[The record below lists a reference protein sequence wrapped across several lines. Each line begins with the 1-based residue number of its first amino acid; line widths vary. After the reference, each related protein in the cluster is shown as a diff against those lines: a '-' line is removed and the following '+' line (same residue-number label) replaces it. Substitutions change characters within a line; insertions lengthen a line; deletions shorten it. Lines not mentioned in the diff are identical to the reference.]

1 MRRSSSKAGAMTSI
15 STFNAL
21 FVAAAAAIVTPSA
34 HAQDAARTFDIPS
47 QALGP
52 ALNAWSEQ
60 ARVQVLYTGEAV
72 AGRTAPAVRGQM
84 APREALAR
92 LIAGSGLTIT
102 RDDGRVVALQA
113 ADREAASEL
122 GEIIVTAQRREQAAT
137 EVPFAL
143 TALTGDVLRERGVST
158 LRDLSLYTPGLVVED
173 QSPNNP
179 IFVMR
184 GINSSG
190 GDSFSEPRV
199 SVFQDGVPISKSRG
213 SFVELFDI
221 ARVEVAKGPQSTLFG
236 RGALIGGI
244 NVIQNHARPDLDWSA
259 SVEGGNQG
267 QAMVE
272 GMVNL
277 PVNDVLA
284 VRLSGR
290 HRERD
295 GSLENL
301 APDSG
306 DGLNALRLDAVRAS
320 VAFKPTDRF
329 SADLI
334 FNFQQEETDGTGFKS
349 MYLSPTDPETGRV
362 LAGTATNDPVWL
374 SVPADFAGG
383 RGLGVDQQYAGV
395 TGLMRYHLTDAL
407 TLNAVSG
414 YRDVDSIE
422 VYDADGTSLP
432 VFTTMEDNGGRFFN
446 QELRLN
452 YDGGGRLSGFVGA
465 NYYRERARSQ
475 VDVRFDERIL
485 LAQVS
490 GMLNGGPFTGLPANN
505 PAPLGLFVN
514 TAFTGALVQ
523 GVVAQS
529 SGGNILLSGAEAAA
543 LAARLDPAHVETSN
557 NTADLDSID
566 LFADATFRATDRW
579 EISAGLRYTSDDKTT
594 RWGSSVAGRSILGGI
609 VGASGLAATGNP
621 VGVATG
627 RALLQGL
634 TAYGT
639 NLSVTALP
647 AFGINAQPTAGN
659 GGVESGDL
667 DDDGFTWRLTSRYDL
682 TGATNLYGSYSRGRR
697 AAVLSAAAPSGPGAP
712 AQFTISPAE
721 TVDAFE
727 IGLKT
732 YLREQRA
739 RFDASVYYYDYENFQ
754 TRELVGSG
762 FITSNAGEAR
772 AYGVELQGDWQATD
786 ALSLFGTYAYSHARF
801 GSGAYEGNR
810 FARSPDHSLSV
821 GASLKVAAPGGT
833 LDIRPSYAWRSKIF
847 FSDDN
852 DRPELQTGRIVADL
866 LQDEYQD
873 AYGLLNLRIAYTPDA
888 ANWEVEAFAS
898 NLADEVYRK
907 GAGSAGESIGMPTNV
922 LGEPRLYGVRL
933 TFRR

>member
-1 MRRSSSKAGAMTSI
+1 MTSI
-15 STFNAL
+15 STFTAL
-21 FVAAAAAIVTPSA
+21 CVGVAAAAIIAAPA
-34 HAQDAARTFDIPS
+34 AQAQDAVRTFDIPS
-47 QALGP
+47 QSLGR

-60 ARVQVLYTGEAV
+60 AGVQVLYPGEAV
-72 AGRTAPAVRGQM
+72 AGRTSPSVRGAM
-84 APREALAR
+84 TPREALRR
-92 LIAGSGLTIT
+92 LIAGGGLTIT

-113 ADREAASEL
+113 ANREAASEL
-122 GEIIVTAQRREQAAT
+122 GEIVVTAQRREQAAT

-267 QAMVE
+267 QVMVE

-277 PVNDVLA
+277 PVSDVLA
-284 VRLSGR
+284 VRLAGR

-301 APDSG
+301 AAESG
-306 DGLNALRLDAVRAS
+306 DGLNALRLDAVRGS
-320 VAFKPTDRF
+320 LAFTPTDRF

-349 MYLSPTDPETGRV
+349 MYLLPTDPATGRA

-374 SVPADFAGG
+374 SAPADFAGG
-383 RGLGVDQQYAGV
+383 RDLGVDQQYAGV
-395 TGLMRYHLTDAL
+395 TGLIRYDLTDTL
-407 TLNAVSG
+407 TLSSVTG
-414 YRDVDSIE
+414 YRDVESIE

-432 VFTTMEDNGGRFFN
+432 VFTAMEDNGGRFFN

-485 LAQVS
+485 LAQVA
-490 GMLNGGPFTGLPANN
+490 GMLNGGPLTGLLADN
-505 PAPLGLFVN
+505 PAPLGLFAN

-523 GVVAQS
+523 GTVAQL
-529 SGGNILLSGAEAAA
+529 SGGNIVLGGPEAAA
-543 LAARLDPAHVETSN
+543 LAGRLNPAHVETSN
-557 NTADLDSID
+557 NTADLDSVD
-566 LFADATFRATDRW
+566 LFADATFKATDRW

-594 RWGSSVAGRSILGGI
+594 RWGSRVAGRSILGGI
-609 VGASGLAATGNP
+609 VGASGLAARGTP
-621 VGVATG
+621 VGIGTA

-639 NLSVTALP
+639 DLSVTALP

-659 GGVESGDL
+659 GGVESRDL
-667 DDDGFTWRLTSRYDL
+667 SDDGFTWRLTSRYDL
-682 TGATNLYGSYSRGRR
+682 TEVTNLHGSHSRGRR
-697 AAVLSAAAPSGPGAP
+697 AAVLSAAPPSAPGGA
-712 AQFTISPAE
+712 AQFTVSPAE

-727 IGLKT
+727 VGVKT

-739 RFDASVYYYDYENFQ
+739 RFDVSLYYYDYENFQ

-762 FITSNAGEAR
+762 FITSNAGEAQ

-786 ALSLFGTYAYSHARF
+786 AVSLFGTYAYSHARF
-801 GSGAYEGNR
+801 GSGAYEDNR

-833 LDIRPSYAWRSKIF
+833 LDIRPSWSWRSKIF
-847 FSDDN
+847 FADDN

-873 AYGLLNLRIAYTPDA
+873 AYGLLNLRVAYTPDA
-888 ANWEVEAFAS
+888 GNWEVEAFAS
-898 NLADEVYRK
+898 NLTEEIYRK

-922 LGEPRLYGVRL
+922 LGEPRLYGLRL
-933 TFRR
+933 TLRR

>member
-1 MRRSSSKAGAMTSI
+1 MTSI
-15 STFNAL
+15 STFTAL
-21 FVAAAAAIVTPSA
+21 CVGVAAAAIIAAPA
-34 HAQDAARTFDIPS
+34 AQAQDAVRTFDIPS
-47 QALGP
+47 QSLGR

-60 ARVQVLYTGEAV
+60 AGVQVLYPGEAV
-72 AGRTAPAVRGQM
+72 AGRTSPSVRGAM
-84 APREALAR
+84 TPREALRR
-92 LIAGSGLTIT
+92 LIAGGGLTIT

-113 ADREAASEL
+113 ANREAASEL
-122 GEIIVTAQRREQAAT
+122 GEIVVTAQRREQAAT

-267 QAMVE
+267 QVMVE

-277 PVNDVLA
+277 PVSDVLA
-284 VRLSGR
+284 VRLAGR

-301 APDSG
+301 AAESG
-306 DGLNALRLDAVRAS
+306 DGLNALRLDAVRGS
-320 VAFKPTDRF
+320 LAFTPTDRF

-349 MYLSPTDPETGRV
+349 MYLLPTDPATGRA

-374 SVPADFAGG
+374 SAPADFAGG
-383 RGLGVDQQYAGV
+383 RDLGVDQQYAGV
-395 TGLMRYHLTDAL
+395 TGLIRYDLTDTL
-407 TLNAVSG
+407 TLSSVTG
-414 YRDVDSIE
+414 YRDVESIE

-432 VFTTMEDNGGRFFN
+432 VFTAMEDNGGRFFN

-485 LAQVS
+485 LAQVA
-490 GMLNGGPFTGLPANN
+490 GMLNGGPLTGLLADN
-505 PAPLGLFVN
+505 PAPLGLFAN

-523 GVVAQS
+523 GTVAQL
-529 SGGNILLSGAEAAA
+529 SGGNIVLGGPEAAA
-543 LAARLDPAHVETSN
+543 LAGRLNPAHVETSN
-557 NTADLDSID
+557 NTADLDSVD
-566 LFADATFRATDRW
+566 LFADATFKATDRW

-594 RWGSSVAGRSILGGI
+594 RWGSRVAGRSILGGI
-609 VGASGLAATGNP
+609 VGASGLAARGTP
-621 VGVATG
+621 VGIGTA

-639 NLSVTALP
+639 DLSVTALP

-659 GGVESGDL
+659 GGVESRDL
-667 DDDGFTWRLTSRYDL
+667 SDDGFTWRLTSRYDL
-682 TGATNLYGSYSRGRR
+682 TEVTNLYGSHSRGRR
-697 AAVLSAAAPSGPGAP
+697 AAVLSAAPPSAPGGA
-712 AQFTISPAE
+712 AQFTVSPAE

-727 IGLKT
+727 VGVKT

-739 RFDASVYYYDYENFQ
+739 RFDVSLYYYDYANFQ

-762 FITSNAGEAR
+762 FITSNAGEAQ

-786 ALSLFGTYAYSHARF
+786 AVSLFGTYAYSHARF
-801 GSGAYEGNR
+801 GSGAYEDNR

-833 LDIRPSYAWRSKIF
+833 LDIRPSWSWRSKIF
-847 FSDDN
+847 FADDN

-873 AYGLLNLRIAYTPDA
+873 AYGLLNLRVAYTPDA
-888 ANWEVEAFAS
+888 GNWEVEAFAS
-898 NLADEVYRK
+898 NLTEEIYRK

-922 LGEPRLYGVRL
+922 LGEPRLYGLRL
-933 TFRR
+933 TLRR

>member
-1 MRRSSSKAGAMTSI
+1 MR
-15 STFNAL
+15 STVSPYAL
-21 FVAAAAAIVTPSA
+21 FAGLTAVVVIAAAPAQ
-34 HAQDAARTFDIPS
+34 AQDRVRAFDIA
-47 QALGP
+47 ALGLGA

-60 ARVQVLYTGEAV
+60 ADVQILYPATAT
-72 AGRTAPAVRGQM
+72 AGRTAPAVQGRMESRQ
-84 APREALAR
+84 ALQR
-92 LIAGSGLTIT
+92 LIADSGLRIS
-102 RDDGRVVALQA
+102 RDDGRVVALQPV
-113 ADREAASEL
+113 RSGEAPTAMLE
-122 GEIIVTAQRREQAAT
+122 EIVVTAQRREQAAT

-143 TALTGDVLRERGVST
+143 TALTGDTLRERGVST

-179 IFVMR
+179 IFVVR

-244 NVIQNHARPDLDWSA
+244 NVIQNHAGPEVDGSA
-259 SVEGGNQG
+259 AAEAGNQG
-267 QAMVE
+267 QVMVE

-277 PVNDVLA
+277 PVNDALSLRLA
-284 VRLSGR
+284 AR

-306 DGLNALRLDAVRAS
+306 DGLNALQLDAVRAAA
-320 VAFKPTDRF
+320 AFTPNDRF
-329 SADLI
+329 RADLI
-334 FNFQQEETDGTGFKS
+334 VNLQQEETDGTGFKS
-349 MYLSPTDPETGRV
+349 MYLRPTDPATGAA
-362 LAGTATNDPVWL
+362 LAGTATDDPVWL
-374 SVPADFAGG
+374 SAPADFADG
-383 RGLGVDQQYAGV
+383 RGLGVDQQYVGV
-395 TGLMRYHLTDAL
+395 TSLIHYDLTDAL
-407 TLNAVSG
+407 TLNSVTG
-414 YRDVDSIE
+414 WRDVDSVE

-432 VFTTMEDNGGRFFN
+432 VFTTMEDNGGQFFN
-446 QELRLN
+446 QEFRLN
-452 YDGGGRLSGFVGA
+452 YDAGGRLSGFVGA

-490 GMLNGGPFTGLPANN
+490 GMLNGGPFTGLPADN
-505 PAPLGLFVN
+505 PAALALFAN

-523 GVVAQS
+523 GTVAQL
-529 SGGNILLSGAEAAA
+529 SGGNVLLNGAEAAA
-543 LAARLDPAHVETSN
+543 LAGRLNPAHVETSN
-557 NTADLDSID
+557 NTADLDSFD
-566 LFADATFRATDRW
+566 LFADATFKATDRW
-579 EISAGLRYTSDDKTT
+579 EISTGLRYTEDEKTT

-609 VGASGLAATGNP
+609 VGASGLAASGTPIGI
-621 VGVATG
+621 GTA

-639 NLSVTALP
+639 DLSVTALP

-659 GGVESGDL
+659 GDLESQDL
-667 DDDGFTWRLTSRYDL
+667 GDDGFTWRLTSRYDL
-682 TGATNLYGSYSRGRR
+682 TEATNLYGSYSRGRR
-697 AAVLSAAAPSGPGAP
+697 AAVLSGAP
-712 AQFTISPAE
+712 PSAPGGAARFTVSPAE

-727 IGLKT
+727 VGLKT
-732 YLREQRA
+732 YLREQRM
-739 RFDASVYYYDYENFQ
+739 RFDASAYFYEYENFQ
-754 TRELVGSG
+754 TRELVGSA
-762 FITSNAGEAR
+762 FITTNAGQAE
-772 AYGVELQGDWQATD
+772 AYGLELQGDWQATD
-786 ALSLFGTYAYSHARF
+786 ALSLFGAYAYSHARF

-821 GASLKVAAPGGT
+821 GGSLKVALAGGT
-833 LDIRPSYAWRSKIF
+833 LDIRPSYSWRSKIF
-847 FSDDN
+847 FADDN

-873 AYGLLNLRIAYTPDA
+873 SYGLLNLRA
-888 ANWEVEAFAS
+888 AWAPTAGTWEVEAFAS

-922 LGEPRLYGVRL
+922 LGEPRLYGLRL
-933 TFRR
+933 TIRR

>member
-1 MRRSSSKAGAMTSI
+1 MI
-15 STFNAL
+15 STVSHNAL
-21 FVAAAAAIVTPSA
+21 LAGLAAAAAFVAAPAS
-34 HAQDAARTFDIPS
+34 AQDRVRDFDIPA
-47 QALGP
+47 QNLGA
-52 ALNAWSEQ
+52 ALNAWSAQ
-60 ARVQVLYTGEAV
+60 SDVQILYPAQAV
-72 AGRTAPAVRGQM
+72 AGRDAPAVRGRLET
-84 APREALAR
+84 REALRR
-92 LIAGSGLTIT
+92 LIAGAGLRVE
-102 RDDGRVVALQA
+102 RDEGRLVALQA
-113 ADREAASEL
+113 APAETAVSLSDVV
-122 GEIIVTAQRREQAAT
+122 VTAQRREQATA

-143 TALTGDVLRERGVST
+143 TALSGETLEERGVAT

-244 NVIQNHARPDLDWSA
+244 NVIQNRAAPGPDWRLSA
-259 SVEGGNQG
+259 EAGNQG
-267 QAMVE
+267 QAMAE

-277 PVNDVLA
+277 PLNDVVA
-284 VRLSGR
+284 VRLAAR

-306 DGLNALRLDAVRAS
+306 DGLNALRLDAVRAAVS
-320 VAFKPTDRF
+320 VAPTPDV

-349 MYLSPTDPETGRV
+349 MYLRPTDPGTGQA
-362 LAGTATNDPVWL
+362 LAGLATDDPVWL
-374 SVPADFAGG
+374 SAPADFADG

-395 TGLMRYHLTDAL
+395 TALLRYDLNEAF
-407 TLNAVSG
+407 TLNSVTG

-432 VFTTMEDNGGRFFN
+432 VFTTMEDNGGRYLS

-452 YDGGGRLSGFVGA
+452 YDGGGAVSWFVGA
-465 NYYRERARSQ
+465 SYYQERARSE

-490 GMLNGGPFTGLPANN
+490 GMLNGGPLTGLPQNN
-505 PAPLGLFVN
+505 PAPLSLFGQ

-523 GVVAQS
+523 GVVAQL
-529 SGGNILLSGAEAAA
+529 SGGRLLLSGGEAAA
-543 LAARLDPAHVETSN
+543 LAARLDPAHVETSR
-557 NTADLDSID
+557 NTADLDSYD
-566 LFADATFRATDRW
+566 LFADATFRPADRW
-579 EISAGLRYTSDDKTT
+579 EISAGVRYTHDDKTT
-594 RWGSSVAGRSILGGI
+594 RWGSAVAGRSILGGV
-609 VGASGLAATGNP
+609 VGASGLAASGSP
-621 VGVATG
+621 AGVATA

-634 TAYGT
+634 TLFGT
-639 NLSVTALP
+639 DLAAPGLP
-647 AFGINAQPTAGN
+647 DFGVNAQPSN
-659 GGVESGDL
+659 GEESQDL
-667 DDDGFTWRLTSRYDL
+667 SDDGFTWRLTGRYAL
-682 TGATNLYGSYSRGRR
+682 SEAVNLYGSYSRGRR
-697 AAVLSAAAPSGPGAP
+697 AAVLSAAAPSAPGGPVN
-712 AQFTISPAE
+712 FTVSPAE

-727 IGLKT
+727 VGLKAD
-732 YLREQRA
+732 LRQSGL
-739 RFDASVYYYDYENFQ
+739 RFDASAYYYDYQNFQ

-762 FITSNAGEAR
+762 FITTNAGQAE
-772 AYGVELQGDWQATD
+772 AYGVELQGDWRATP

-801 GSGAYEGNR
+801 GAGAYEGNR

-821 GASLKVAAPGGT
+821 GAALSLAAPGGR
-833 LDIRPSYAWRSKIF
+833 LELRPSYSWRSRIF
-847 FSDDN
+847 FADDN
-852 DRPELQTGRIVADL
+852 DRPDLQTGRIVADL
-866 LQDEYQD
+866 LQDELQD
-873 AYGLLNLRIAYTPDA
+873 AYGLLNLRIGYTPHAGD
-888 ANWEVEAFAS
+888 WEVEAFAS
-898 NLADEVYRK
+898 NLTDEVYRK

-922 LGEPRLYGVRL
+922 LGEPRLYGLRL
-933 TFRR
+933 TIRR

>member
-1 MRRSSSKAGAMTSI
+1 MTSI
-15 STFNAL
+15 STFTAL
-21 FVAAAAAIVTPSA
+21 CVGVAAAAIIAAPA
-34 HAQDAARTFDIPS
+34 AQAQDAVRTFDIPS
-47 QALGP
+47 QSLGR

-60 ARVQVLYTGEAV
+60 AGVQVLYPGEAV
-72 AGRTAPAVRGQM
+72 AGRTSPSVRGAM
-84 APREALAR
+84 TPREALRR
-92 LIAGSGLTIT
+92 LIAGGGLTIT

-113 ADREAASEL
+113 ANREAASEL
-122 GEIIVTAQRREQAAT
+122 GEIVVTAQRREQAAT

-267 QAMVE
+267 QVMVE

-277 PVNDVLA
+277 PVSDVLA
-284 VRLSGR
+284 VRLAGR

-301 APDSG
+301 AAESG
-306 DGLNALRLDAVRAS
+306 DGLNALRLDAVRGS
-320 VAFKPTDRF
+320 LAFTPTDRF

-349 MYLSPTDPETGRV
+349 MYLLPTDPATGRA

-374 SVPADFAGG
+374 SAPADFAGG
-383 RGLGVDQQYAGV
+383 RDLGVDQQYAGV
-395 TGLMRYHLTDAL
+395 TGLIRYDLTDTL
-407 TLNAVSG
+407 TLSSVTG
-414 YRDVDSIE
+414 YRDVESIE

-432 VFTTMEDNGGRFFN
+432 VFTAMEDNGGRFFN

-485 LAQVS
+485 LAQVA
-490 GMLNGGPFTGLPANN
+490 GMLNGGPLTGLLADN
-505 PAPLGLFVN
+505 PAPLGLFAN

-523 GVVAQS
+523 GTVAQL
-529 SGGNILLSGAEAAA
+529 SGGNIVLGGPEAAA
-543 LAARLDPAHVETSN
+543 LAGRLNPAHVETSN
-557 NTADLDSID
+557 NTADLDSVD
-566 LFADATFRATDRW
+566 LFADATFKATDRW

-594 RWGSSVAGRSILGGI
+594 RWGSRVAGRSILGGI
-609 VGASGLAATGNP
+609 VGASGLAARGTP
-621 VGVATG
+621 VGIGTA

-639 NLSVTALP
+639 DLSVTALP

-659 GGVESGDL
+659 GGVESRDL
-667 DDDGFTWRLTSRYDL
+667 SDDGFTWRLTSRYDL
-682 TGATNLYGSYSRGRR
+682 TEVTNLYGSHSRGRR
-697 AAVLSAAAPSGPGAP
+697 AAVLSAAPPSAPGGA
-712 AQFTISPAE
+712 AQFTVSPAE

-727 IGLKT
+727 VGVKT

-739 RFDASVYYYDYENFQ
+739 RFDVSLYYYDYENFQ

-762 FITSNAGEAR
+762 FITSNAGEAQ

-786 ALSLFGTYAYSHARF
+786 AVSLFGTYAYSHARF
-801 GSGAYEGNR
+801 GSGAYEDNR

-833 LDIRPSYAWRSKIF
+833 LDIRPSWSWRSKIF
-847 FSDDN
+847 FADDN

-873 AYGLLNLRIAYTPDA
+873 AYGLLNLRVAYTPDA
-888 ANWEVEAFAS
+888 GNWEVEAFAS
-898 NLADEVYRK
+898 NLTEEIYRK

-922 LGEPRLYGVRL
+922 LGEPRLYGLRL
-933 TFRR
+933 TLRR